1 MALAFRHATK
11 AAFLQRLRKRFNES
25 ERSDAWRLAALLKHH
40 YDAGDFT
47 AADLRAAFGGITAA
61 QLTALAS
68 RLTTM
73 ANKWAEM
80 KSAKGE

>member
-1 MALAFRHATK
+1 MALAFKYADK
-11 AAFLQRLRKRFNES
+11 AAFLKRLRERFDAAKRA
-25 ERSDAWRLAALLKHH
+25 DAWRLAALLKRH

-73 ANKWAEM
+73 ANKWADL